1 MYRVVISCNVLA
13 FYTQVFP
20 DSENTAI
27 QNIDR
32 HWNIIPSNTSLYK
45 NSQVCIK
52 IAKNYSRS
60 YLIESKHVLKTE
72 FWLAAWLTTALP
84 KNCTPQRAQ
93 TNTTI
98 NKYASEFTENHTY
111 VHPSVKDYTLY
122 TLKQSTNIYMHIE
135 CQFISRRTG
144 SASKN

>member
-1 MYRVVISCNVLA
+1 MYRVVISCNVLS

-27 QNIDR
+27 QNIDHHR
-32 HWNIIPSNTSLYK
+32 KLETYFLQT
-45 NSQVCIK
+45 QVCIK

-60 YLIESKHVLKTE
+60 YLIESKHVLKTK

-122 TLKQSTNIYMHIE
+122 ILKQSIYIYMHIE
-135 CQFISRRTG
+135 CQFISRRTE